1 MKLYS
6 HDLKSQPGLLLTLL
20 LLSRFSRVQL
30 CCDPIDGSP
39 PGSPVP
45 GILQARTPEWVA
57 ISFSNAWRWKVKV
70 KSLSRVLLLATPW
83 TAACQAPL
91 SMGFSRQ
98 EYWSGVP
105 LPSLTINPSWALF
118 HRHASFL
125 PLLSLQIIFASF
137 YSEKRSHQTT
147 NSLCFLPPAQQHAL
161 SALIFSALPPVIM
174 ELLSWLILSLVLDRM
189 LSLSPRNFIFF
200 FQWSRLTF

>member
-1 MKLYS
+1 
-6 HDLKSQPGLLLTLL
+6 
-20 LLSRFSRVQL
+20 
-30 CCDPIDGSP
+30 
-39 PGSPVP
+39 
-45 GILQARTPEWVA
+45 
-57 ISFSNAWRWKVKV
+57 
-70 KSLSRVLLLATPW
+70 
-83 TAACQAPL
+83 
-91 SMGFSRQ
+91 MGFSRQ

-200 FQWSRLTF
+200 FSVISFHILKPLPPCYSFPTSFKYNQVCSIKNRVLVAQSCLTLCDPMDCSPTRLSIHGFPRQEYWSGLPCASPGDLPDPGIKPRSSA